1 MIESVILNVTG
12 MKCGGCETNV
22 QTKLLALAG
31 VSQVSASSKEAK
43 VSVEFDDG
51 QTHLDAIKA
60 AIAEAG
66 FKVVDA

>member
-22 QTKLLALAG
+22 RTKLSAIAG
-31 VSQVSASSKEAK
+31 VGQVTASSKEAK

-51 QTHLDAIKA
+51 QTNLDDIKA